1 VEAAA
6 ARCSGIVCDAETYT
20 VHGLL
25 GQAMNGVRTVDFT
38 PGGTFTQTDLSPRIY
53 KPFGQLRCGGIGPR
67 ARAS

>member
-25 GQAMNGVRTVDFT
+25 GQAMNGVRTVDFI
-38 PGGTFTQTDLSPRIY
+38 PGGTSTQAVLSPRIF
-53 KPFGQLRCGGIGPR
+53 KSFGQLRCGRIGPR
-67 ARAS
+67 AHAS